1 MKKELA
7 IDRILRNLIEKH
19 LFEIC
24 LALALVA
31 AVLTRIFLAPN
42 TVLSPDYETYYRTWV
57 QFYREN
63 GGFRGLEFAP
73 GDYYVPFNV
82 IYALCSYLPWQ
93 PWVLLSIIPCVC
105 EFVSALFIYK
115 ILMLLTGKKHLSAF
129 AAVATLF
136 LPFVVFNGALWK
148 QVDAVYTCFL
158 VIAVYELLQEKYRGA
173 FIFYAIAFSFKLQAV
188 IFLPALLILYING
201 GRKKKG
207 FSILEFLWIP
217 GIYLIAGLPE
227 VIAKHGLRA
236 TYFAYLMQTKELQS
250 EGYGMVSYFPNL
262 YNFGFD
268 NYDELLSK
276 GAVLLLFTVLVI
288 IAFFCYR
295 KRERFDEFLTV
306 NMIIWTA
313 YTCVMLLPGM
323 HERYDYAMLLLLTPF
338 AAVCNRKILMPMI
351 MANLCSLATYGTVLF
366 HAELFPMHYIALV
379 YTAAYV
385 WITAD
390 IVKKLTEG
398 ETGIEA

>member
-7 IDRILRNLIEKH
+7 IDRFLRNLIEKR

-24 LALALVA
+24 LGLALVA
-31 AVLTRIFLAPN
+31 ALLTRVFLAPD
-42 TVLSPDYETYYRTWV
+42 TFLSPDYETYYKAWV
-57 QFYREN
+57 EFYRQN
-63 GGFRGLEFAP
+63 GGLKGLEFAP

-82 IYALCSYLPWQ
+82 IYALCSYLPWE

-105 EFVSALFIYK
+105 ELVSAFFIYK
-115 ILMLLTGKKHLSAF
+115 ILNFLTGKKTLSAF
-129 AAVATLF
+129 AATATLF

-158 VIAVYELLQEKYRGA
+158 MISLYEVLKDRYQGA
-173 FIFYAIAFSFKLQAV
+173 LIFYGIAFAFKLQAI

-201 GRKKKG
+201 GIKKKG

-217 GIYLIAGLPE
+217 VVYLIAGLPE
-227 VIAKHGLRA
+227 VIAGHGLRA
-236 TYFAYLMQTKELQS
+236 TYFAYLAQTQELQS

-276 GAVLLLFTVLVI
+276 GAILLLFTVLVF

-295 KRERFDEFLTV
+295 HRDRFDEAMV
-306 NMIIWTA
+306 INMAVWTA

-338 AAVCNRKILMPMI
+338 AITCNRKIMIPMI
-351 MANLCSLATYGTVLF
+351 MANICSLATYGTVLF

-385 WITAD
+385 WVTID
-390 IVKKLTEG
+390 FVRKLTKG
-398 ETGIEA
+398 EAAIEA